1 MHTFQDM
8 PVEVIEIDP
17 FVSIGKEWALLMAEK
32 DGKANG
38 MTISWGGMGVLWN
51 KNVVY
56 VFVRDSRFTKEFIDG
71 SDTFSVNFFGG
82 KEMNAL
88 KYFGKVSG
96 RDEDKFETCGFHV
109 NHHKGIGFVDE
120 CNFAMVCKK
129 LSETKLLPNQ
139 FLDDSIQDTFYS
151 DGDYHTM
158 YVGEVV
164 EFLGR

>member
-8 PVEVIEIDP
+8 PADIIEMDP
-17 FVSIGKEWALLMAEK
+17 FTLFGKEWALLMAEK

-38 MTISWGGMGVLWN
+38 MTISWGGLGVIWN
-51 KNVVY
+51 RNAVF
-56 VFVRDSRFTKEFIDG
+56 VFVRDCRYTKEFMDE

-96 RDEDKFETCGFHV
+96 RDEDKFEATGFNV

-120 CNFAMVCKK
+120 CSFAIVCKK
-129 LSETKLLPNQ
+129 IAATKLTSEQ
-139 FLDDSIQDTFYS
+139 FVDMGIQDFWYK
-151 DGDYHTM
+151 DGGYHTM
-158 YVGEVV
+158 YIGEVV
-164 EFLGR
+164 EFLAR